1 MTTRTEARAALR
13 ELSSALKV
21 VHRRLLT
28 AVQRHF
34 EKLHGRVGPGAAL
47 QLAVKDPLFTWL
59 DPLTRQIA
67 AVDELLAGE
76 ADVDAVQT
84 ARAAVSKLLE
94 DDAEFR
100 ASYHVYLQSEPDVVV
115 AHATLRR
122 LLRGHRPD
130 GARGA

>member
-1 MTTRTEARAALR
+1 MKTQTQARAALR

-21 VHRRLLT
+21 VHRRLLM

-76 ADVDAVQT
+76 ADVEAVE
-84 ARAAVSKLLE
+84 AAHVAVSKLFDE
-94 DDAEFR
+94 DAAFR

-122 LLRGHRPD
+122 LLPPSR
-130 GARGA
+130 